1 MAVARHAEDLL
12 EQAVRQVAFRAEL
25 AFRAE
30 AKVSRLL
37 DAARVGLEEPPPE
50 ILQQRV
56 SLVLERR
63 WLDRSSEVT
72 VEASPF

>member
-12 EQAVRQVAFRAEL
+12 EQAVRQV